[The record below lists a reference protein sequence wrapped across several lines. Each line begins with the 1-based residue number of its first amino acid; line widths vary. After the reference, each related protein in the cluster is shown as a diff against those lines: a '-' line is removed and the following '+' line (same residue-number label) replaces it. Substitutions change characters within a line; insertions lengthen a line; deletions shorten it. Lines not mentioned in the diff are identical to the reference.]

1 MTDPGAIPPI
11 DGGRASPPGEASG
24 ALDRVLAEA
33 DFRGVF
39 AGLIAPI
46 FAVESS
52 LGTSPA
58 PATAVLSRLVVDA
71 ERLDTRLR
79 AVGAR
84 GNKTFAFVAEALPL
98 LRALAQVQHALL
110 HLRVRLARGE
120 AERGGAPPAGDL
132 DAALEWTQER
142 LRVLLRAVRDDVVG
156 PIGADLHD
164 RPLSPPAVRAD
175 ERWRLAQDLDVPVGR
190 DPKDRI
196 AAMATAFLAIGDDL
210 ARVPLPDPAEREHAG
225 AGLAAVVADRFGVA
239 EAEEARAGMHAL
251 QSTYDSVVAGTSRED
266 GVLLAFRGEVS
277 VLLHALEAVAHG
289 LLARRHLLDEVRSA
303 PLRDRL
309 AALVDPEALLGGT
322 LGFGL
327 RFAQRRFAA
336 ARPLATSLL
345 EAATRMAEVVLPLP
359 PGRKLHLRPAGL
371 IVKVVQRHGLPVE
384 MGMGTQSVDA
394 RHLMD
399 VILLAA
405 GNPTET
411 KVRFR
416 GDERPL
422 ADLEALFRERLGEDG
437 TAGFPPALS
446 YLRVAEDPRKSP

>member
-1 MTDPGAIPPI
+1 MSDPGAIPI
-11 DGGRASPPGEASG
+11 DGGQASPRSEAPG

-33 DFRGVF
+33 DFRGVL

-46 FAVESS
+46 LAVESS
-52 LGTSPA
+52 LEANPA
-58 PATAVLSRLVVDA
+58 PATALLSRLVVDA
-71 ERLDTRLR
+71 ERLDARLR

-110 HLRVRLARGE
+110 HLRVRLSRGE
-120 AERGGAPPAGDL
+120 AGAGVTPPAGDL
-132 DAALEWTQER
+132 DAALEWTLER

-156 PIGADLHD
+156 PIGANLPD
-164 RPLSPPAVRAD
+164 RPLSAPAVRAD
-175 ERWRLAQDLDVPVGR
+175 ERWRLPQDLDAPVGH

-196 AAMATAFLAIGDDL
+196 AAMATAFLAIGDEL
-210 ARVPLPDPAEREHAG
+210 ARVPLPERAAG
-225 AGLAAVVADRFGVA
+225 ERAGVGLAAVVADRFGVA
-239 EAEEARAGMHAL
+239 EAEAARSGVHAL
-251 QSTYDSVVAGTSRED
+251 QSAYDSVVAGTPRED
-266 GVLLAFRGEVS
+266 GVLLAFRGELS

-289 LLARRHLLDEVRSA
+289 LLARRHLLEEVRSA
-303 PLRDRL
+303 PLRERL
-309 AALVDPEALLGGT
+309 VALVDPDALLGWA

-345 EAATRMAEVVLPLP
+345 EAATRVAEVVLPLP

-384 MGMGTQSVDA
+384 MGMGGQSVDA

-411 KVRFR
+411 TVRFR

-422 ADLEALFRERLGEDG
+422 ADLALLFEERLGEDG

-446 YLRVAEDPRKSP
+446 YLRAGQDLRRPS